1 MNRSLRR
8 YLLAGIIVPVVLF
21 VIVDTVSL
29 YRSALASIN
38 TAYDRSLLASARTIG
53 ELLKL
58 QGAQLR
64 VDVPYTASLNPS
76 TPFTLELWA
85 KPNSAPTDLFAPV
98 ASLDAN
104 QNSAASREGASQ
116 SRPGRIC
123 FEGLLEASD
132 GEVAAVDS
140 L

>member
-1 MNRSLRR
+1 RLSVAQEARRLRRLADHAARPGLPAALRRRARGMNRSLRR

-21 VIVDTVSL
+21 VVIDTVSL

-64 VDVPYTASLNPS
+64 VDVPYTA
-76 TPFTLELWA
+76 LEV
-85 KPNSAPTDLFAPV
+85 F
-98 ASLDAN
+98 DAGN
-104 QNSAASREGASQ
+104 KGWLYYRVNGFD
-116 SRPGRIC
+116 GR
-123 FEGLLEASD
+123 F
-132 GEVAAVDS
+132 
-140 L
+140 